1 MFDIIISMTDSTVS
15 IMCFRWGEEIVDYA
29 LSWVPLETVLF
40 VADVRISFDNFRQ
53 SMLATCD
60 SKTVF
65 TPNPGMKYQQLLAF

>member
-1 MFDIIISMTDSTVS
+1 M
-15 IMCFRWGEEIVDYA
+15 DYA

-40 VADVRISFDNFRQ
+40 VADVRINFDNFRQ

-65 TPNPGMKYQQLLAF
+65 TPNPGMKYDDCLFLLVFSSTARSAKELL